1 MSPPLHA
8 HVIDTGLGAGNIGD
22 DAMFLAAHRQLGP
35 EFTLSTEIHSLK
47 RAEVLPR
54 EVKYLS
60 VEDDPKAIEESIRSA
75 HLVLLI
81 GGTPVMDKW
90 GLEWPLGANAG
101 KLRLCHELKKSVAA
115 LGVGVDQLED
125 PEALQIFQ
133 ECYLPVS
140 SWSVRSRHCK
150 RSLLNMGVP
159 AEKVVVGA
167 DWAWLLYPRIDTEW
181 ANEQLRKS
189 GATSGRLSI
198 GVNLVNE
205 IWKDNVKMKKA
216 WGALLDRLIEKYDA
230 QVFFFCNESR
240 EGEYFDQAAADEVRQ
255 IMNHPSIR
263 VANRYYEPH
272 QMISLLSCMQMTIS
286 QRYHFTLF
294 SVLADVYPIS
304 IQRGQKM
311 EGLNQE
317 LDLPFVGDMTHFEEE
332 SIEREVEGLLN
343 DAEGK
348 LEPLRERRKH
358 LEARGA
364 NNLSLVRY

>member
-22 DAMFLAAHRQLGP
+22 DAMFLAAYRQLGP
-35 EFTLSTEIHSLK
+35 ECTLSTEIHSLK

-54 EVKYLS
+54 EVNYLG

-81 GGTPVMDKW
+81 GGTPVMEGW

-101 KLRLCHELKKSVAA
+101 KLQLCHELQKSVAA

-125 PEALQIFQ
+125 PEALQMFQ
-133 ECYLPVS
+133 EYYLPIA

-150 RSLLNMGVP
+150 RSLLEMGVP

-167 DWAWLLYPRIDTEW
+167 DWAWLLDPRIETEW
-181 ANEQLRKS
+181 ADEQLRKS
-189 GATSGRLSI
+189 GATTSRLPI
-198 GVNLVNE
+198 GINLVNE
-205 IWKDNVKMKKA
+205 IWKDNLQMKKV

-255 IMNHPSIR
+255 IM
-263 VANRYYEPH
+263 
-272 QMISLLSCMQMTIS
+272 L
-286 QRYHFTLF
+286 
-294 SVLADVYPIS
+294 YPVS
-304 IQRGQKM
+304 ESG
-311 EGLNQE
+311 
-317 LDLPFVGDMTHFEEE
+317 THRAE
-332 SIEREVEGLLN
+332 S
-343 DAEGK
+343 
-348 LEPLRERRKH
+348 
-358 LEARGA
+358 
-364 NNLSLVRY
+364 